1 MSTRTLKAAPTKT
14 KTIVLWIVTG
24 LLALLFVM
32 SGAMKFVNPQM
43 AEHFRLWGYADWF
56 RDSIGL
62 IEVAAAIALLVP
74 RTAVI
79 GAIALAVVMLGAI
92 YTHVAHGEV
101 PEAAAPLVL
110 LALLVLVGYARGKE
124 ALRA

>member
-1 MSTRTLKAAPTKT
+1 
-14 KTIVLWIVTG
+14 
-24 LLALLFVM
+24 LLFAM
-32 SGAMKFVNPQM
+32 AGAMKFVNPQM
-43 AEHFRLWGYADWF
+43 AEHFRVWGYADWF
-56 RDSIGL
+56 RDLIGL

-74 RTAVI
+74 RTAVF

-92 YTHVAHGEV
+92 YTHVARGEV

-110 LALLVLVGYARGKE
+110 LALLVLVANARGKE